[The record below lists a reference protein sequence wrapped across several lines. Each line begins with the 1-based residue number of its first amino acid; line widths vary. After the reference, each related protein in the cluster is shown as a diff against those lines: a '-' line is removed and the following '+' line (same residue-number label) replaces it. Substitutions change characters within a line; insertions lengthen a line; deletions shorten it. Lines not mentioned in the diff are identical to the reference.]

1 VSVRQRH
8 RDERKDHWQAVA
20 LSADIRRRPR
30 RILFDGQPVV
40 LFRSTQGIAA
50 LFDRCPHRLVELS
63 TGKVVGGE
71 IECPY
76 HGWRYDGEGRCTAIP
91 GHVGEMPHYRV
102 RRYGA
107 IERDGVV
114 FVSSGTPEAEPY
126 LHCMQ
131 GRDIVVRRVRS
142 STQST
147 VIDAAENILD
157 ATHTHFTHKGLLRG
171 LGSKRHLVRVEVT
184 GGAGWVEAC
193 YTGEDRQQG
202 LISRLLEG
210 ERARTIGR
218 FRHPGIAELEY
229 WSKDGLALA
238 TTFHLRQAD
247 ERTVEGIG
255 WLIGPRQ
262 GWLGQL
268 KALAFKPL
276 FNIALQQDR
285 RVLKSASDNARF
297 APPALP
303 VIGPLDFLRRD
314 IAAIM
319 AGDLPP
325 AASEPRVHQIK
336 L

>member
-1 VSVRQRH
+1 MTKAAH
-8 RDERKDHWQAVA
+8 KDCWQAVA
-20 LSADIRRRPR
+20 LAADVGSKPK
-30 RILFDGQPVV
+30 RILFEGAPVV
-40 LFRSTQGIAA
+40 LFRSDKGIAA
-50 LFDRCPHRLVELS
+50 LFDRCAHRLVELS
-63 TGKVVGGE
+63 TGRVVGGE

-76 HGWRYDGEGRCTAIP
+76 HGWRYDGEGRCMAIP
-91 GHVGEMPHYRV
+91 GHVGKMPSYRV
-102 RRYGA
+102 RRYSA

-114 FVSSGTPEAEPY
+114 FLSAGVPTGEPY

-131 GRDIVVRRVRS
+131 GQDVIVRRVRS

-171 LGSKRHLVRVEVT
+171 LSAKRHLVRVEVT
-184 GGAGWVEAC
+184 GGEGWVEAC
-193 YTGEDRQQG
+193 YTGEERQQG

-210 ERARTIGR
+210 ERTKTIGR

-229 WSKDGLALA
+229 WGKSGLALA

-247 ERTVEGIG
+247 DNIVEGVG

-262 GWLGQL
+262 GGLGHL
-268 KALAFKPL
+268 MALAFKPL

-285 RVLKSASDNARF
+285 KVLKSASDNARH
-297 APPALP
+297 APQALP

-319 AGDLPP
+319 AGEMPP
-325 AASEPRVHQIK
+325 AALEPLVHHIE

>member
-1 VSVRQRH
+1 MSERQGKIGP
-8 RDERKDHWQAVA
+8 KDLWQAVA
-20 LSADIRRRPR
+20 LSADVGRKPWR
-30 RILFDGQPVV
+30 LLLDGTPIV
-40 LFRSTQGIAA
+40 LFRSGTGISA
-50 LFDRCPHRLVELS
+50 LFDRCAHRLVELS
-63 TGKVVGGE
+63 TGKIIQGE

-76 HGWRYDGEGRCTAIP
+76 HGWRFDGDGRCTAIP

-102 RRYGA
+102 RRYHA

-114 FVSSGTPEAEPY
+114 FVAIGTPTSEPY

-131 GRDIVVRRVRS
+131 GQDVIVRRVRS

-171 LGSKRHLVRVEVT
+171 LSARRHLVRVEVT
-184 GGAGWVEAC
+184 GGEDWVEAS
-193 YTGEDRQQG
+193 YTGEERQQG

-210 ERARTIGR
+210 ERTKTIGR
-218 FRHPGIAELEY
+218 FRYPGIAELEY
-229 WSKDGLALA
+229 WGKGGLVLA

-247 ERTVEGIG
+247 ERTVEGVG
-255 WLIGPRQ
+255 WLIGQRQ
-262 GWLGQL
+262 GGFGHL

-276 FNIALQQDR
+276 FNIALEQDR
-285 RVLKSASDNARF
+285 KVLKSASDNARF
-297 APPALP
+297 PPEALP
-303 VIGPLDFLRRD
+303 AIGPLDFLRRD

-319 AGDLPP
+319 EGKMPS
-325 AASEPRVHQIK
+325 AAAEPRLYQIE

>member
-1 VSVRQRH
+1 MSES
-8 RDERKDHWQAVA
+8 RDHRKDFWQAVA
-20 LSADIRRRPR
+20 LSADIGKRPK

-40 LFRSTQGIAA
+40 LFRSVQGIAA

-63 TGKVVGGE
+63 TGKVISGE

-91 GHVGEMPHYRV
+91 GHVGDMPHYRV
-102 RRYGA
+102 RRYAA

-114 FVSSGTPEAEPY
+114 FISSGTPLGEPY

-131 GRDIVVRRVRS
+131 GRDIIVRRVRS

-171 LGSKRHLVRVEVT
+171 LSDKRHLVQVEVT
-184 GGAGWVEAC
+184 GGEGWVEAC

-229 WSKDGLALA
+229 WGKDGLVLA

-255 WLIGPRQ
+255 WLIGRRQ
-262 GWLGQL
+262 GFLGEL

-285 RVLKSASDNARF
+285 RVLKSASDNARY
-297 APPALP
+297 APSALP

-314 IAAIM
+314 IGAIM
-319 AGDLPP
+319 ERKMP
-325 AASEPRVHQIK
+325 AAVGEARVHRIE

>member
-1 VSVRQRH
+1 MS
-8 RDERKDHWQAVA
+8 KDKAQQQKGHWQAVA
-20 LSADIRRRPR
+20 LSGDVGRKPQRV
-30 RILFDGQPVV
+30 LFEGTPVV
-40 LFRSTQGIAA
+40 LFRAGGKVNA

-63 TGKVVGGE
+63 TGKVVGGD

-76 HGWRYDGEGRCTAIP
+76 HGWRFDGEGRCTAIP
-91 GHVGEMPHYRV
+91 GHVGKLPHYRV
-102 RRYGA
+102 RRYHA

-114 FVSSGTPEAEPY
+114 FVSAGTPEGEPY

-131 GRDIVVRRVRS
+131 GQDVIVRRVRS

-171 LGSKRHLVRVEVT
+171 LSARRHAVRVEVT
-184 GGAGWVEAC
+184 GGEGWVEAC
-193 YTGEDRQQG
+193 YTGEERQQG

-210 ERARTIGR
+210 ERTKTVGR
-218 FRHPGIAELEY
+218 FRYPGIAELEY
-229 WSKDGLALA
+229 WGARGLVLA

-247 ERTVEGIG
+247 ERTVEGVG

-262 GWLGQL
+262 SGLGHL

-276 FNIALQQDR
+276 FTIALEQDR
-285 RVLKSASDNARF
+285 RVLKSASDNARH
-297 APPALP
+297 APQALP
-303 VIGPLDFLRRD
+303 TIGPLDFLRRD
-314 IAAIM
+314 IAAIIDGKM
-319 AGDLPP
+319 PP
-325 AASEPRVHQIK
+325 AAAEPRKHQIE

>member
-1 VSVRQRH
+1 MSER
-8 RDERKDHWQAVA
+8 RDRAKDHWQAVA
-20 LSADIRRRPR
+20 LSADIAKRPK
-30 RILFDGQPVV
+30 RILLDGSPLV
-40 LFRSTQGIAA
+40 LFRSAQGIAA

-91 GHVGEMPHYRV
+91 GHVGAMPHYRV
-102 RRYGA
+102 RRYAA
-107 IERDGVV
+107 IERDGIV
-114 FVSSGTPEAEPY
+114 FVSSGTPQGEPY

-131 GRDIVVRRVRS
+131 GKDIIVRRVRS

-147 VIDAAENILD
+147 VIDVAENILD

-171 LGSKRHLVRVEVT
+171 LTSKRHLVRVEVT
-184 GGAGWVEAC
+184 GGEGWVEAR

-210 ERARTIGR
+210 ERTKTIGR

-229 WSKDGLALA
+229 WGKDGLVLA

-247 ERTVEGIG
+247 DRTVEGVG
-255 WLIGPRQ
+255 WLIGRRQ
-262 GWLGQL
+262 GLLGEL

-276 FNIALQQDR
+276 FTIALHQDR

-297 APPALP
+297 APQALP
-303 VIGPLDFLRRD
+303 VIGPLDFLRCD

-319 AGDLPP
+319 EGKMPP
-325 AASEPRVHQIK
+325 AADEPRVHQIE

>member
-1 VSVRQRH
+1 
-8 RDERKDHWQAVA
+8 
-20 LSADIRRRPR
+20 
-30 RILFDGQPVV
+30 
-40 LFRSTQGIAA
+40 
-50 LFDRCPHRLVELS
+50 
-63 TGKVVGGE
+63 
-71 IECPY
+71 
-76 HGWRYDGEGRCTAIP
+76 
-91 GHVGEMPHYRV
+91 MPHYRV
-102 RRYGA
+102 RRFAA

-114 FVSSGTPEAEPY
+114 FISSGSPTSEPY

-131 GRDIVVRRVRS
+131 GKDIIVRRVRS

-171 LGSKRHLVRVEVT
+171 LTSKRHLVRVEVT
-184 GGAGWVEAC
+184 GGEGWVEAS

-210 ERARTIGR
+210 ERAKTIGR

-229 WSKDGLALA
+229 WGTDGLVLA

-247 ERTVEGIG
+247 ERTVEGVG
-255 WLIGPRQ
+255 WLIGRRQ
-262 GWLGQL
+262 GLLGEL

-276 FNIALQQDR
+276 FTIALHQDR
-285 RVLKSASDNARF
+285 RVLKSASDNARLL
-297 APPALP
+297 PQALP

-319 AGDLPP
+319 EGKMPA
-325 AASEPRVHQIK
+325 AASEPRVHQIE

>member
-1 VSVRQRH
+1 MS
-8 RDERKDHWQAVA
+8 ERRGEAYWQAVA
-20 LSADIRRRPR
+20 LSADIGRRPK
-30 RILFDGQPVV
+30 RILYDGEPVV
-40 LFRSTQGIAA
+40 LFRSAQGIAA

-63 TGKVVGGE
+63 TGRVVGGE

-91 GHVGEMPHYRV
+91 GHVGAVLHYRV
-102 RRYGA
+102 RRFAA

-114 FVSSGTPEAEPY
+114 FISSGAPQGEPY

-131 GRDIVVRRVRS
+131 GKDIIVRRVRS

-171 LGSKRHLVRVEVT
+171 LTAKRHLVRVEVT
-184 GGAGWVEAC
+184 GGEGWVEAC
-193 YTGEDRQQG
+193 YTGENRQQG

-210 ERARTIGR
+210 ERAKTIGR
-218 FRHPGIAELEY
+218 FRYPGIAELEY
-229 WSKDGLALA
+229 WSNDGLVLA

-247 ERTVEGIG
+247 EQTVEGIG
-255 WLIGPRQ
+255 WLIGRRQ
-262 GWLGQL
+262 GLIGEL

-276 FNIALQQDR
+276 FNVALQQDR
-285 RVLKSASDNARF
+285 RVLKSASDNARL
-297 APPALP
+297 PPQALP

-319 AGDLPP
+319 EGKMPA
-325 AASEPRVHQIK
+325 AASEPKVHQIE

>member
-1 VSVRQRH
+1 MS
-8 RDERKDHWQAVA
+8 ERRGKSGQKNHWQAVS
-20 LSADIRRRPR
+20 LSTDVGRKPKRV
-30 RILFDGQPVV
+30 LLDGAPVV
-40 LFRSTQGIAA
+40 LFRSTTGISA
-50 LFDRCPHRLVELS
+50 LFDRCAHRLVELS
-63 TGKVVGGE
+63 TGKIVEGE

-76 HGWRYDGEGRCTAIP
+76 HGWRFDGDGRCTAIP
-91 GHVGEMPHYRV
+91 GHIGAVPHYRV
-102 RRYGA
+102 RRYRA

-114 FVSSGTPEAEPY
+114 FVAVGSPEGEPY

-131 GRDIVVRRVRS
+131 GQDVIVRRVRS

-171 LGSKRHLVRVEVT
+171 LSAKRHLVHVEVT
-184 GGAGWVEAC
+184 GGEGWVEAC
-193 YTGEDRQQG
+193 YTGEERQQG

-210 ERARTIGR
+210 ARTKTIGR

-229 WSKDGLALA
+229 WGTNGLVLA

-247 ERTVEGIG
+247 ERTVEGVG
-255 WLIGPRQ
+255 WLIGQRQ
-262 GWLGQL
+262 GGIGHL

-276 FNIALQQDR
+276 FNIALEQDR
-285 RVLKSASDNARF
+285 KVLKSASDNARLL
-297 APPALP
+297 PEALP
-303 VIGPLDFLRRD
+303 AIGPLDFLRRD

-319 AGDLPP
+319 EGNMPS
-325 AASEPRVHQIK
+325 AAAEPRVHQIE